1 MITRRRGRAI
11 NSIEMQSLEVEVT
24 DAVETVEDLPSPSDC
39 LTEDVDAAGLELD
52 DFFGIEDLKWTF
64 ERDTDSPL
72 LDIGLSE
79 LGMYNIKDHDSGIE
93 ASTSPSPERI
103 SSDSKMKRQS
113 QSGHL
118 INKNAIAA
126 RLNRLKKKEYVNDLE
141 NKVGFLSTENHM
153 LKQENSQL
161 TKRVEEL
168 EDETRYLRAVLAN
181 ESMLA
186 QLLSRLS
193 GVNGMKLSSSLLQAP
208 NSNHDHDY
216 ALPRKRVK
224 VEEKETS
231 SGVCLHVDKN
241 HVSVEFC
248 TKCAES
254 ASTSLKIFLLGND

>member
-1 MITRRRGRAI
+1 MITRRRGHVV
-11 NSIEMQSLEVEVT
+11 NNTEVHPQEVKVV
-24 DAVETVEDLPSPSDC
+24 DVVETVEDLPCPYEAFPAD
-39 LTEDVDAAGLELD
+39 DINAAGIELD
-52 DFFGIEDLKWTF
+52 DLFGIEDLKWTLG
-64 ERDTDSPL
+64 RDTTSSL
-72 LDIGLSE
+72 FDIELAE
-79 LGMYNIKDHDSGIE
+79 LGTCNAKDQDSE
-93 ASTSPSPERI
+93 MDVSTASSPERT
-103 SSDSKMKRQS
+103 SAESKMNRKNQS
-113 QSGHL
+113 SHM

-126 RLNRLKKKEYVNDLE
+126 RLNRLRKKEYVDNLE
-141 NKVGFLSTENHM
+141 KKVCVLSSENNM

-193 GVNGMKLSSSLLQAP
+193 GVNGMKLSSSLFQGP
-208 NSNHDHDY
+208 KSNDHDY

-224 VEEKETS
+224 VEEKETAG
-231 SGVCLHVDKN
+231 GVCLHVDKN

-254 ASTSLKIFLLGND
+254 ASTSLKM

>member
-1 MITRRRGRAI
+1 MITRRRGRT
-11 NSIEMQSLEVEVT
+11 NNNNTESLQVEVV
-24 DAVETVEDLPSPSDC
+24 DAVETVEDLPSPSVGFPAD
-39 LTEDVDAAGLELD
+39 DIDSGGIELD
-52 DFFGIEDLKWTF
+52 DLFGIEDLKWTL
-64 ERDTDSPL
+64 EKDTDSPL
-72 LDIGLSE
+72 FDLE
-79 LGMYNIKDHDSGIE
+79 LADLGVYCTKDRDSGFD
-93 ASTSPSPERI
+93 ASTASSPERM
-103 SSDSKMKRQS
+103 SSDLKMKNRQN
-113 QSGHL
+113 QSSHT

-126 RLNRLKKKEYVNDLE
+126 RLNRLKKKEYVNSLE
-141 NKVGFLSTENHM
+141 KKVGVLSSENNA
-153 LKQENSQL
+153 LKQENSHL

-193 GVNGMKLSSSLLQAP
+193 GVNGMKLSSSLFQGS
-208 NSNHDHDY
+208 NSNDHDY

-231 SGVCLHVDKN
+231 GGVCLHVDKN

-254 ASTSLKIFLLGND
+254 ASTSLTM